1 MAQAP
6 APLTGPLSGREPAV
20 FTRDRLKS
28 DTFMREFNMYKA
40 MNDNHIT
47 MVNPYKCVV
56 LALSLMRGPAI
67 EDWVDT
73 QLKELDKKV
82 T

>member
-1 MAQAP
+1 
-6 APLTGPLSGREPAV
+6 
-20 FTRDRLKS
+20 
-28 DTFMREFNMYKA
+28 